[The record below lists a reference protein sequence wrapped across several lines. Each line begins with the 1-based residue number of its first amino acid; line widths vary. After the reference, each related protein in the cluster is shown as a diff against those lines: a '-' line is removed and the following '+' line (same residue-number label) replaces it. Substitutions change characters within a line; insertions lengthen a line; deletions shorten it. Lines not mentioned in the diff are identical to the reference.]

1 MKSAAFSKARI
12 ARDSLLNIPD
22 RIAAVLAAEADQEKI
37 HALLSSEIRQALEDL
52 TGGLPPDDIENGP
65 APRSK

>member
-22 RIAAVLAAEADQEKI
+22 RIAAVLAAEDDQEKI
-37 HALLSSEIRQALEDL
+37 HALLSSEIRQALGDL
-52 TGGLPPDDIENGP
+52 TGGLPQDGLE
-65 APRSK
+65 K